1 MSFEEAWAA
10 TEECLENEAGSLG
23 ELLERLRGRIPP
35 ILIGET
41 QWQRMVERARD
52 LPVSLAAFP
61 FGFELPLHEIR
72 PGADFG
78 VSIVGGSRSA
88 AHFEN
93 SGRSHGADSSSRG
106 IAWLLQQTEP
116 KDSPLR
122 RIAGRKMLLEYDIE
136 PTGLGTHPDPG
147 IFLYPPEGML
157 AGDRS
162 RDRAQDMAVVLEA
175 VASAAGL
182 SLQAAERQQVERVFM
197 AMKPNTSMRALGTF
211 PSRKRGIRLAITGFE
226 KAQEVT
232 EFLQR
237 AAWSGQQSTVT
248 STVSRYEQRG
258 AFGYLGIHLDVSAAG
273 LGPML
278 GISFYSREGE
288 WLRDIRPWAALID
301 GLREEPLIVA
311 EKLSALANSACGA
324 ETLFGKSAPFV
335 LVRGI
340 HHIKLSLSHDSI
352 TGIKAYIFF
361 LMICLK
367 PKLEKTG

>member
-1 MSFEEAWAA
+1 MSFEEAWGA

-23 ELLERLRGRIPP
+23 ELLARLRGRISP
-35 ILIGET
+35 ILIGDK
-41 QWQRMVERARD
+41 QWRRMVERARD

-61 FGFELPLHEIR
+61 FGFELPLHEIS

-78 VSIVGGSRSA
+78 VSIIGGSRSA

-93 SGRSHGADSSSRG
+93 TGRSHGADSSSRG

-116 KDSPLR
+116 EDSPLR

-136 PTGLGTHPDPG
+136 PAGPGPHPEPG

-162 RDRAQDMAVVLEA
+162 RDKAKDMAVVLEA

-182 SLQAAERQQVERVFM
+182 NLQAAERQQVERMFM
-197 AMKPNTSMRALGTF
+197 AMKPNTSMRAIGTF
-211 PSRKRGIRLAITGFE
+211 PSRKRGIRLAITGFRT
-226 KAQEVT
+226 AQEVT

-237 AAWSGQQSTVT
+237 AAWSGQHSTVT

-258 AFGYLGIHLDVSAAG
+258 AFGYLGLHLDVSATG
-273 LGPML
+273 LGPVL

-288 WLRDIRPWAALID
+288 WLQDIRPWAALID
-301 GLREEPLIVA
+301 GLGEERLIVA

-340 HHIKLSLSHDSI
+340 HHIKLSLSQGSV
-352 TGIKAYIFF
+352 TRIKAYIFF
-361 LMICLK
+361 LMISLEQ
-367 PKLEKTG
+367 KLGKSG